1 MDSFFQEDFYIQWIV
16 LIILFLLHRK
26 SVIYITTPYP
36 MFGRSTPFLIYEE
49 KHAKSIIKS
58 GSYFICARETM
69 F

>member
-26 SVIYITTPYP
+26 SVIYVTTPYP

-49 KHAKSIIKS
+49 KHAKSII
-58 GSYFICARETM
+58 
-69 F
+69 